1 MEQKLPYLLQNNAHF
16 TIILCTVHKPML
28 LLQSPQKKALIFLEW
43 HTPLYDD
50 LLFLFYNIL
59 INFRHMLIYNICH

>member
-1 MEQKLPYLLQNNAHF
+1 
-16 TIILCTVHKPML
+16 ML

-59 INFRHMLIYNICH
+59 INFRHMLIYNIYH